1 MFEQSTST
9 PVFFTDIPAY
19 KAVKKGV
26 VSTKNYIRG
35 LRMVGLFIPF
45 SVQLQCLKGIKIMFM
60 LYKNCHYMQV
70 LSRSNRE

>member
-35 LRMVGLFIPF
+35 LRMVG
-45 SVQLQCLKGIKIMFM
+45 
-60 LYKNCHYMQV
+60 
-70 LSRSNRE
+70 